1 MWSTEAVDVCAIAG
15 VESYPLSATVN
26 VFAALEEHKI
36 FSSCAEP
43 LPITI
48 TNGLIAPLGKVLP
61 SITEM
66 ELEVLLMFA
75 ANCVFNTPPA
85 NSLLNKVTPNY
96 AMVMLKSPD
105 ATLSISPE
113 SRVLFVDSVP

>member
-1 MWSTEAVDVCAIAG
+1 
-15 VESYPLSATVN
+15 
-26 VFAALEEHKI
+26 
-36 FSSCAEP
+36 
-43 LPITI
+43 
-48 TNGLIAPLGKVLP
+48 
-61 SITEM
+61 M
-66 ELEVLLMFA
+66 ELAVLLMFA
-75 ANCVFNTPPA
+75 VNCVFNTPPA